1 MNPFIIQALIQLLV
15 FTLMVETAT
24 EYLHKI
30 PGLKWALSKLEK
42 PVQALAYSVAI
53 TVIFEYGV
61 FAKIVG
67 IAHPDSMSIWVDYV
81 LTGMVVAR
89 GSHFIHEKL
98 AAALRKAQ
106 TLDD

>member
-1 MNPFIIQALIQLLV
+1 MNPEMMQAIIQLLV
-15 FTLMVETAT
+15 FTIMVETAT

-30 PGLKWALSKLEK
+30 PGLKKLLGYFDK
-42 PVQALAYSVAI
+42 PVQAVIYSVAI

-67 IAHPDSMSIWVDYV
+67 IDHPDVMSVWVDYV

-98 AAALRKAQ
+98 ASALRKAQ
-106 TLDD
+106 NLND

>member
-1 MNPFIIQALIQLLV
+1 MNPYMMQAVIQLLV

-30 PGLKWALSKLEK
+30 PGLRWLLSKLEK
-42 PVQALAYSVAI
+42 PVQALTYSVAI

-67 IAHPDSMSIWVDYV
+67 IAHPDPLSIWVDYV

-98 AAALRKAQ
+98 AGALRKAQ
-106 TLDD
+106 TIE